1 MRVALALMV
10 LATACGSPVGA
21 TGSTAPTAVATSPA
35 ACEPTSSR
43 DAVGVLTANGVFGVI
58 GDTSTFSAV
67 AMNERLVI
75 VHKGAKEQDTLALQ
89 FNSVGNSSP
98 ATSVFYGVGARARP
112 NPWGGYA
119 FEAGWKP
126 IGFAGS
132 CWRVIADGQDTGL
145 VLFVRP

>member
-1 MRVALALMV
+1 MV

-98 ATSVFYGVGARARP
+98 ATSVRH
-112 NPWGGYA
+112 GG
-119 FEAGWKP
+119 
-126 IGFAGS
+126 
-132 CWRVIADGQDTGL
+132 CWRYG
-145 VLFVRP
+145 